1 MMKPENIRQK
11 LGEFVEKAGKTG
23 RTAFVWFQSHGK
35 IAAAGAVAVV
45 ILAIAM
51 MPGGGAENRGG
62 NGAEKGI
69 GRGADE
75 GTAGRTADLSASPAQ
90 ALDGQPEPGQD
101 GVLQQ
106 RGTVSGP
113 VLEEDQIKLLDGLT
127 EVLKSRDLEAAGT
140 MLLDN
145 EQKLDYL
152 FYQVMKG
159 ERYLYRAGELSADLE
174 GEGLVMTRPMAAS
187 YGTFQNGAPEGAG
200 VAVQGIEL
208 DGLRYDYA
216 DGVWKAG
223 KLNGKATAGYHYY
236 EGVGDGESREVK
248 KNGTFVEDR
257 IDGAFTYETLSV
269 DGEVTVWDMEAED
282 GKTKLGGNWLHDDEK
297 QYYYLPSREIS
308 NHTYVIPDSEVEE
321 VRWRNLLPWEE

>member
-1 MMKPENIRQK
+1 MKPENIRQK
-11 LGEFVEKAGKTG
+11 LGEFVEKTEKAGKT
-23 RTAFVWFQSHGK
+23 ALVWFQSHGK
-35 IAAAGAVAVV
+35 ISAAGAVTLV
-45 ILAIAM
+45 ILALAM
-51 MPGGGAENRGG
+51 MSGTGGGAESRVGS
-62 NGAEKGI
+62 GAEN
-69 GRGADE
+69 
-75 GTAGRTADLSASPAQ
+75 RTGQTSDRSASPAQ
-90 ALDGQPEPGQD
+90 ALDGQPETGQD

-113 VLEEDQIKLLDGLT
+113 LLEEDQIELLDGLT

-159 ERYLYRAGELSADLE
+159 ERYLYRDGELSADLE

-187 YGTFQNGAPEGAG
+187 YGMFQNGAPEGAG

-248 KNGTFVEDR
+248 KKGTFVEDR

-308 NHTYVIPDSEVEE
+308 NHTYVIPDSGVEE